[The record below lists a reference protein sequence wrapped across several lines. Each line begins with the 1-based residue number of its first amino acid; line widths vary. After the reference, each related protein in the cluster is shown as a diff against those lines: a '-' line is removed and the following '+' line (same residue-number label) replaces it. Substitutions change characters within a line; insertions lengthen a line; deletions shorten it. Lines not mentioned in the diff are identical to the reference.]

1 MDANGGTQHVDEPSG
16 DDLERLEWLSV
27 RLRELSSRISL
38 LDFGRPYR
46 DTARRQTLR
55 RIRVQLRTVETRL
68 STLRR
73 SLDEHPGDRGMR
85 GQLRLLLAVAGLLA
99 AARSA
104 LELVGVGRRWSR
116 EPALDEAGVAED
128 LTRSQGLERGV
139 RRLQGALDETQRALG
154 GAMPVAP
161 GASTTRS
168 SRSPR
173 TEAWLALAET
183 ALALARGWL
192 RRVDVATPGSGLNPR
207 STAWTVWAVAGL
219 EAQTD
224 YMAVLAAAAEILCR
238 M

>member
-1 MDANGGTQHVDEPSG
+1 MDANGGTRRADEPSG
-16 DDLERLEWLSV
+16 DDLERLEWLSA

-38 LDFGRPYR
+38 LDYGRPYR

-68 STLRR
+68 SALRR
-73 SLDEHPGDRGMR
+73 SLDEHPGDSALR

-99 AARSA
+99 SARSA
-104 LELVGVGRRWSR
+104 LELVGVRRWSR

-128 LTRSQGLERGV
+128 LTRRRGLERRV
-139 RRLQGALDETQRALG
+139 RRLRGALDETQRALDE
-154 GAMPVAP
+154 ARPVSP
-161 GASTTRS
+161 GASTTG

-183 ALALARGWL
+183 ALALAEGWL
-192 RRVDVATPGSGLNPR
+192 RRVDVAPSGAGLTHR
-207 STAWTVWAVAGL
+207 STAWTAWAVAGL

>member
-1 MDANGGTQHVDEPSG
+1 MKANGGTRSADEPSG

-27 RLRELSSRISL
+27 RLQELSSRISL

-46 DTARRQTLR
+46 DTARRQTLK
-55 RIRVQLRTVETRL
+55 RIRVQLRTVERRL

-73 SLDEHPGDRGMR
+73 SLDEHPGDRRLR

-104 LELVGVGRRWSR
+104 LELVGLGRRWSR
-116 EPALDEAGVAED
+116 EQTLEKAGLVED
-128 LTRSQGLERGV
+128 LTRSRGLERRV
-139 RRLQGALDETQRALG
+139 RQLQGSLDEIQRALDAAG
-154 GAMPVAP
+154 PVGP
-161 GASTTRS
+161 GASTTGT
-168 SRSPR
+168 RSPR

-183 ALALARGWL
+183 AVSLARGWL
-192 RRVDVATPGSGLNPR
+192 QRVDVAAPGSGLSPR
-207 STAWTVWAVAGL
+207 STAWRVWAVAGL